1 MNPRRAWAG
10 AALAAGAAL
19 LTPAVLPAAAA
30 PAAAAPAAAWT
41 AGDAVARPAAPRP
54 TAVEGDVAADLE
66 VEITDVAPAV
76 LRPDEPLRVT
86 GTIVNDT
93 AEDVTAP
100 VVRLRVQR
108 STPVSRSALERWLE
122 PGTLSSTVV
131 VAREELPAELPAGAT
146 ATFSLEVEPG
156 ALPLFASYT
165 SWGPRGIEASVHDA
179 SGTTSLEG
187 ADRSYLLWEPD
198 LDLTA
203 MPVGLLV
210 PVVPTAEELREAR
223 AQHTE
228 AATAATPRLLEVLA
242 AVDQPGVTLAVD
254 GMLLA
259 EPGTGPQED
268 DGATGDDAGT
278 TAPGEGDAT
287 PGGPVVPDPTADDAT
302 GGPDD
307 AESTGATDDAADE
320 PTDGPTGEP
329 TGEPTGNATG
339 NATDEPADE
348 PTDDPTDAPAPREE
362 GGGLVEALAL
372 RSTTAGSEVTVLPW
386 SDADV
391 AALAHA
397 GRPDLLTR
405 ALDRSQAAAEDAG
418 LTPGTDLSWPVS
430 VDQVTAARATANGAG
445 ALVVPDSAVPASTEL
460 TFTPSG
466 RTDLDIAADA
476 TLPALVVDERL
487 SAVLVGALPGAGAD
501 DEALDLTALD
511 ARQLLLAETAVI
523 ARERPNDPRAV
534 VMALPRDVGAGT
546 DLDLLADALDAL
558 ADAPWVEPATAGDL
572 TALPAAPTSRQA
584 LPEETVAASEV
595 DPGLLAAADAV
606 AADAATFAAITPEP
620 DVITTPVVD
629 ALAPVVSTAWRE
641 DPAGRESLVAG
652 VAAVVAGLD
661 GQVVAL
667 PSSTLNLINSSAQI
681 PVNVRNDLGVDVTVR
696 VLLEPGDQRLQAPE
710 PVPLVVPAGSQ
721 ATAQVQV
728 RAVGSGD
735 VRAAITLLGP
745 DGAEVGTAADLQ
757 VRVRADWE
765 NVGTAVVA
773 GLLGVMLVVGLVR
786 TVRRGPRTPPV
797 VEEDS

>member
-1 MNPRRAWAG
+1 MNPRRVWAG

-19 LTPAVLPAAAA
+19 LTPAVLPAAAV
-30 PAAAAPAAAWT
+30 PAAART
-41 AGDAVARPAAPRP
+41 ASSSEAHTVARPAA
-54 TAVEGDVAADLE
+54 VEGDGTADLE

-76 LRPDEPLRVT
+76 LRPDQPLRVT

-108 STPVSRSALERWLE
+108 TTPVSRSALERWLQ

-146 ATFSLEVEPG
+146 ATFSVEIEP
-156 ALPLFASYT
+156 ATLPLLASHA

-223 AQHTE
+223 AEGTDV
-228 AATAATPRLLEVLA
+228 ATAATPRLLEVLA

-254 GMLLA
+254 GLLLA
-259 EPGTGPQED
+259 EPGPGPQD
-268 DGATGDDAGT
+268 DGATDDTGDDAGT
-278 TAPGEGDAT
+278 TASGEEDAVPDGPLVPGPTEGDDGAT
-287 PGGPVVPDPTADDAT
+287 V
-302 GGPDD
+302 GPDD
-307 AESTGATDDAADE
+307 AGSPGATDDATDDATDE
-320 PTDGPTGEP
+320 PTDEP
-329 TGEPTGNATG
+329 TG
-339 NATDEPADE
+339 
-348 PTDDPTDAPAPREE
+348 DPTDAPAPREE

-372 RSTTAGSEVTVLPW
+372 RSTAEGSEVTVLPW

-405 ALDRSQAAAEDAG
+405 ALDRAQAAAEDAG
-418 LTPGTDLSWPVS
+418 LTAGTDLSWPVS

-445 ALVVPDSAVPASTEL
+445 ALVVPDSAVPTSTEL

-466 RTDLDIAADA
+466 RTDLVVAADA

-487 SAVLVGALPGAGAD
+487 SAVLGGTLPGATTD

-534 VMALPRDVGAGT
+534 VMTLPRAVGTGT
-546 DLDLLADALDAL
+546 DLDLVAVALDAL
-558 ADAPWVEPATAGDL
+558 ADAPWTEPATAGDL
-572 TALPAAPTSRQA
+572 TALAAATTSRQA
-584 LPEETVAASEV
+584 LPEESVAGSEV

-606 AADAATFAAITPEP
+606 AADAVTFAAITPEP

-629 ALAPVVSTAWRE
+629 ALTPVVSTAWRE

-652 VAAVVAGLD
+652 VAAEVAALD
-661 GQVVAL
+661 GLVVAL

-696 VLLEPGDQRLQAPE
+696 VLLEPGDLRLQAPQ

-735 VRAAITLLGP
+735 VRAGITLLGP

-773 GLLGVMLVVGLVR
+773 GLLGVMLVVGIVR

-797 VEEDS
+797 VDEDS